1 MDFGQYASDLQDSDE
16 PIKLDL
22 PEALPLFD

>member
-1 MDFGQYASDLQDSDE
+1 MEIGHYASELQELDE